1 MANCTGNCLG
11 STTEILT
18 DILATDVATFVRLQQ
33 VVQAFQIFNG
43 TPQSNQGTFTPADSV
58 CSQSEL
64 GLLSLILDQRAAN
77 FNQLELVLLAV

>member
-18 DILATDVATFVRLQQ
+18 NILNQDIATFVRLQQ
-33 VVQAFQIFNG
+33 VVQAFEIANG
-43 TPQSNQGTFTPADSV
+43 TPQSTQVALTPADNV